1 MAPNWDTYP
10 NTHGLTQVLG
20 MSHSIASVFNITEG
34 SFPVERNPTFNCFCK
49 EKKFQADAI
58 QLICFVPEA
67 ELLVYLLQSYFYLDT
82 GVCLLLTTSR
92 LRIDLPPP
100 GRPRAGLK
108 S

>member
-1 MAPNWDTYP
+1 
-10 NTHGLTQVLG
+10 

-34 SFPVERNPTFNCFCK
+34 SFPVDFLKILLLQR
-49 EKKFQADAI
+49 KKFQADAI